1 MISQSDSTADN
12 TPDVVKD
19 PDGDNPEHGGAP
31 LATNALAATEETE
44 PAAEIEEEAATEETN
59 EVTDDAG
66 ETDTAETNDA
76 DESDEDGPDEEL
88 EEVAETDDETS
99 SADDDSADDESADE
113 ETVSAEE
120 ESDEPKKQWYILKV
134 QVNRETSIR
143 DALERRT
150 KIEGLEEYFGEI
162 VVPTEEVAEFNRAGK
177 RRIVKKK
184 LFPGYI
190 MAHMIINDDTWFL
203 VRETPGIGDFT
214 GSAGKPTPMDQ
225 QEVDRILQT
234 GEDVEDSDQQVKTA
248 IPFKT
253 GDRVRVKDGYF
264 LNFEGEVEGID
275 EANGRVTVM
284 INIFGRSTPVE
295 LEHWQIEDL

>member
-1 MISQSDSTADN
+1 VSSQPDSTADN
-12 TPDVVKD
+12 APDLVSD
-19 PDGDNPEHGGAP
+19 PADDNSEQSLSQLAEDQTAPEEAVETVAP
-31 LATNALAATEETE
+31 EDTETE
-44 PAAEIEEEAATEETN
+44 TLNAETIPAEDIQDETAEDETDGTQSEASSEEAENEEPT
-59 EVTDDAG
+59 
-66 ETDTAETNDA
+66 
-76 DESDEDGPDEEL
+76 
-88 EEVAETDDETS
+88 
-99 SADDDSADDESADE
+99 
-113 ETVSAEE
+113 
-120 ESDEPKKQWYILKV
+120 KQWYILKV
-134 QVNRETSIR
+134 QVNREKSIR

-150 KIEGLEEYFGEI
+150 KIEGLEEFFGDI

-214 GSAGKPTPMDQ
+214 GAGGKPTPMDSL
-225 QEVDRILQT
+225 EVERILQT
-234 GEDVEDSDQQVKTA
+234 NDDVDDGEQQVKTA

-264 LNFEGEVEGID
+264 LNFEGDVEGVD

-284 INIFGRSTPVE
+284 IDIFGRSTPVE
-295 LEHWQIEDL
+295 LEHWQIEDV